1 MGTSINKNDEELSL
15 GAKVKVKVDD
25 VDRLE
30 VYSNTETIT
39 LHYKG
44 YKQRNA
50 FSMSAVVLLFQSS
63 TLFMVMDVFFKYFG
77 SISSCRKD

>member
-39 LHYKG
+39 LLYKG